1 MLCQSSKQTTSSL
14 NNQSINIVHF
24 TSQLHVLH
32 AMMQCKGGKTA
43 TSIIAI
49 STIVVSS
56 SISSKGPASD
66 SVNQLQIRRCQL
78 FRALN
83 WTYFFILQKDNW
95 TEKVEKT
102 KFSASVCTTFEFL
115 PSLACLLSH
124 TLLVS
129 GKLEPVFHYQ
139 AVSEKGR
146 VDTSYMIPY
155 NVIYNLPIN

>member
-56 SISSKGPASD
+56 SISSKEPASD

-83 WTYFFILQKDNW
+83 WTYFLSYR
-95 TEKVEKT
+95 KT
-102 KFSASVCTTFEFL
+102 IERKKSKKLSFL
-115 PSLACLLSH
+115 HLCVLHLNFYPPSLVYFLTRKPFSHPPSLRETWARFPLSSGIRERTGRYLIYD
-124 TLLVS
+124 TL
-129 GKLEPVFHYQ
+129 
-139 AVSEKGR
+139 
-146 VDTSYMIPY
+146 
-155 NVIYNLPIN
+155 